1 MNKVDEEN
9 RSLSTWYFSLA
20 PHVVLVAFHPK
31 FVFSQQKKIMAKKY
45 SLHMY
50 QKTSGIFYSQ
60 YSKKELEIQVLLL
73 YKRNLQLDRV
83 EKVSF
88 LLAKN
93 RRKLHQGTQ
102 VFLVDLVL
110 FHFILRF

>member
-50 QKTSGIFYSQ
+50 QKTSEIFYTQ
-60 YSKKELEIQVLLL
+60 YFKEIQVILL